1 MKLKIIAGRAK
12 TGKSTYIYDEIKA
25 EINKKVDKN
34 LILIVPEQ
42 MTYQSEYEII
52 DRLNNDGIMNVEILS
67 FKRLTYKIFEEVGG
81 LKIQEINNYG
91 KIMMLKQI
99 FEEKISE
106 LQVFRKASKQEGF
119 LREFGELIKEL
130 KQNCVSI
137 EFLENI
143 VKYKINNEL
152 LKRKIADIITIY
164 SEINNKTQD
173 RFFDDEDKMNLFIDL
188 IEKSSYIKNSR
199 IWIDGFDS
207 FYGQRLAVIKKLI
220 CYSEAVTISLNV
232 DPVCLSNPEG
242 IGDWEAFKTTYDTFK
257 NVTEELKEEIEIICL
272 RNNSCMKPEIKAVEN
287 SLFTVTDIKYEGISE
302 NINIYSAMNPYS
314 ETEKSAVKIISLVRD
329 YGYRWKDI
337 AVAVGDMD
345 SYSINIQKVFTQ
357 YEIPYFLDVKRD
369 IMDNPFTKYIL
380 SILDMFIWNFK
391 NDNVFEYLKT
401 GFSPINYNEVSK
413 LENFALQ
420 YGIEGLKWFK
430 DFKFKAR
437 NVHYY
442 NELRHRISEDF
453 RQARKDFDKLGNASD
468 ITLFLFS
475 FIKKHKVQELIE
487 KQVET
492 FKHLGAYEKSSENAQ
507 VWNYVINIFDQ
518 IIMAGAD
525 VEITPK
531 EYRKMLES
539 GFKEVRISIIPPTLD
554 KVTIGGIDKVSL
566 IKPKALFLLGLNE
579 GKFESKNNEKGLLL
593 DDERETLEENG
604 MRLINSSFYASFR
617 EKHTLYKLFT
627 SACDKLFLSYS
638 LGTAEGRTLQ
648 PSLYI
653 EKIKEIFPT
662 VKEETEFTEGDEIQ
676 LISNKMG
683 TIDRVISQIRDFT
696 EGRAINNIWKDV
708 YAWYER
714 NDSKIC
720 GIIHSAVNYNNNTE
734 KINKEYLDKLFKQPV
749 SISVSKLE
757 SYAECPFKFYV
768 EAVLKPQPRRISKVE
783 IYDLGNIYHRAV
795 EEFTNVII
803 NNKLDIKEMKREDV
817 FKISQSCTDSVLSE
831 KQQEIIA
838 LEANERNS
846 YLKNKIKRLVDR
858 AALTIIEQLKRGS
871 FSPEFT
877 EFKIEKKIMLSDGQI
892 IRLHGRADRI
902 DIMKKDNVSY
912 INIIDYKSSHKDID
926 LSDTVQGL
934 QLQLMIYMSAIME
947 NGEKLMHSNPEI
959 GGVYYF
965 CIDDPIVDGDNLSKR
980 TPEDEIFSKLALK
993 GYVAENMEVISN
1005 MDNKI
1010 EEAKASDIIPVSL
1023 NKDGSTKKTSKTLAV
1038 NEYKSILNKT
1048 DEVSKKIAEEI
1059 MDGFVDIKP
1068 FRKDSSTGSAVPC
1081 RYCEYLSI
1089 CKFDTAAGNKYRKIK
1104 KQSRDEVLFE
1114 IMNKGGASDNGMD

>member
-25 EINKKVDKN
+25 EINKKVDEN

-106 LQVFRKASKQEGF
+106 LQVFRKALRQEDF

-164 SEINNKTQD
+164 REINNKTQD

-188 IEKSSYIKNSR
+188 IEKSNYIKNSR

-232 DPVCLSNPEG
+232 DPACLSDPEG

-257 NVTEELKEEIEIICL
+257 DVTEELKEEVEIIRL
-272 RNNSCMKPEIKAVEN
+272 RNNSCMKPEIKAVETG
-287 SLFTVTDIKYEGISE
+287 LFTLTDIKYEGISE

-420 YGIEGLKWFK
+420 YGIEGGKWFK
-430 DFKFKAR
+430 DFKFKAK

-453 RQARKDFDKLGNASD
+453 RQARKEFDRLGNASD
-468 ITLFLFS
+468 ITLFLFN

-604 MRLINSSFYASFR
+604 MRLINSSYYASFR

-627 SACDKLFLSYS
+627 SASDKLFLSYS
-638 LGTAEGRTLQ
+638 LGTTEGRTLQ

-683 TIDRVISQIRDFT
+683 TIDGVISRIRDFT

-720 GIIHSAVNYNNNTE
+720 RIIHSAVNYNNNTE

-795 EEFTNVII
+795 EEFTNTII

-817 FKISQSCTDSVLSE
+817 FKISQSCTDRVLSE

-838 LEANERNS
+838 LDANERNS

-877 EFKIEKKIMLSDGQI
+877 EFKIEKKIILSDGQI

-947 NGEKLMHSNPEI
+947 NGEKLMHSRPEI

-965 CIDDPIVDGDNLSKR
+965 CIDDPIVNGDNLSNR

-1023 NKDGSTKKTSKTLAV
+1023 NKDGSTKKTSKTLAE

-1059 MDGFVDIKP
+1059 MDGFADIKP
-1068 FRKDSSTGSAVPC
+1068 YRKDSSTGSAVPC

-1089 CKFDTAAGNKYRKIK
+1089 CKFDTAVGNKYRKIK